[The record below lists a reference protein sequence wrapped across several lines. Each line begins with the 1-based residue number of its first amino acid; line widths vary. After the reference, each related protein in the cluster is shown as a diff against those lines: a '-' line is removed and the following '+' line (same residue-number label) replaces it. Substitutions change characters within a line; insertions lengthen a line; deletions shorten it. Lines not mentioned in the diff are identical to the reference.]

1 MKKIDNQIP
10 PLGDNRKRTNKSVRL
25 YLAELFCGPG
35 GCTLRFGKSIERI
48 IYLSII
54 GGKTREEVVYD
65 KIFYKLESAEQM
77 KKTVAFYR
85 GNGVSVQ
92 IPVYVD
98 SSHVKY
104 KSFDGLSL
112 NQDFDAFPFIDITK
126 NEELRSYESI
136 KKFLN
141 NPNYFFNDETFEW
154 ELVKNN

>member
-1 MKKIDNQIP
+1 MKKINNQIP

-35 GCTLRFGKSIERI
+35 GCTFRFGNSIERI

-54 GGKTREEVVYD
+54 GGKAREEVVYYN
-65 KIFYKLESAEQM
+65 IFYKLEPAEQM
-77 KKTVAFYR
+77 KKTAAFFHK
-85 GNGVSVQ
+85 NGVSVEL
-92 IPVYVD
+92 PVYGG

-104 KSFDGLSL
+104 ITFDHLSL

-126 NEELRSYESI
+126 DEELRSYESI

-141 NPNYFFNDETFEW
+141 NPNYFFNDETWEW
-154 ELVKNN
+154 ELRP